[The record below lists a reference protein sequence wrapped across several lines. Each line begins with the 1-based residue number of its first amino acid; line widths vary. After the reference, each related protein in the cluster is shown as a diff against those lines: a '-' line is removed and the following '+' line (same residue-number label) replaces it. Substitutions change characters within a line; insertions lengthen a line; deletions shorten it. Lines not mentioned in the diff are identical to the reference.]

1 MPQTCVVCRLPERE
15 AIDRALVGGEPVR
28 AVASRYV
35 TERGRPISHM
45 AVYRHKDECL
55 PATLVKAQEAA
66 EVANADTLLAQVRT
80 LQARALGILDTAEGT
95 GQLMAALGA
104 IREARGCL
112 ELLGKLMGELDE
124 RPVVNVTLSA
134 EWHQVRGVLLATLQ
148 PYPDARAAVAGALV
162 TLESRNG

>member
-1 MPQTCVVCRLPERE
+1 MAMTCTVCRHPARA
-15 AIDRALVGGEPVR
+15 AIDAALVADEPVR

-35 TERGRPISHM
+35 TQSGRPLGHM
-45 AVYRHKDECL
+45 ALYRHKDECL

-95 GQLMAALGA
+95 GQLMAALAA

-124 RPVVNVTLSA
+124 RPVVNVLVSP
-134 EWHQVRGVLLATLQ
+134 EWHQVRGVLLSTLQ

-162 TLESRNG
+162 TLESRNA

>member
-1 MPQTCVVCRLPERE
+1 MARSCTVCTHPERA
-15 AIDRALVGGEPVR
+15 AIDKALVSGEAVT
-28 AVASRYV
+28 AVASRYLSV
-35 TERGRPISHM
+35 HQM
-45 AVYRHKDECL
+45 ALYRHKDEHL
-55 PATLVKAQEAA
+55 PARLVKAQDAA
-66 EVANADTLLAQVRT
+66 EAANADTLLAQVRT

-148 PYPDARAAVAGALV
+148 PYPDARAAVAGALA
-162 TLESRNG
+162 TLESRNA